1 MNENTDVEILPP
13 EALEPE
19 IEFLEATPRKRFGLA
34 GILATAFLASALGA
48 GAMYLVAEFLKT
60 PAPTVNLVPLTE
72 RVDALNT
79 ENKTLKAQLTRLQ
92 RDMKAS
98 PKPLAVDLSG
108 IETRLERLEAAK
120 PQALDPDLIA
130 RLEALKEGGSEAL
143 DLSDILARIEALETR
158 PVERVAVP
166 IETPNVAAV
175 PTAQTT
181 SIIPFPKAKI
191 LAAIDKADRSQGW
204 LKRSLKKHISVQS
217 EDNPRYLVELAGQNI
232 EAGNLDAA
240 IAAFDKLPAEA
251 KAVATEWR
259 NSVES
264 N

>member
-130 RLEALKEGGSEAL
+130 RLEAL
-143 DLSDILARIEALETR
+143 R
-158 PVERVAVP
+158 
-166 IETPNVAAV
+166 
-175 PTAQTT
+175 
-181 SIIPFPKAKI
+181 
-191 LAAIDKADRSQGW
+191 
-204 LKRSLKKHISVQS
+204 
-217 EDNPRYLVELAGQNI
+217 VELARMVHECSGGTVGECRVLGVLRDHDECLTQHNEI
-232 EAGNLDAA
+232 GA
-240 IAAFDKLPAEA
+240 
-251 KAVATEWR
+251 
-259 NSVES
+259 
-264 N
+264 